1 MTTELL
7 QNSHRARSTVVQ
19 KRYAIAGTG
28 VRGMSFANAI
38 LNDFPDIAALGAL
51 YDPNLSRM
59 KAFSQL
65 LKADI
70 PCYQNFDQLVSEDRP
85 DTLIICTP
93 DSTHDQL
100 IELAFQNELDVI
112 VEKPLTT
119 TLEKVGKILR
129 LEKIH
134 QRRVTVAFNCRY
146 MPLFLE
152 LKKLLMEKPI
162 GEILSV
168 NLDWSIDRNHGAE
181 YFRRWHGQLSQS
193 GGLLVHKSSHHFDLI
208 NWLLD
213 DTPTHVHA
221 FGSLQFFGPNN
232 PFRGSHCRAC
242 DHRHICPLVHQP
254 DWEGMEP
261 LYFQAEHEDGY
272 LRDRCVFRKEID
284 IFDTMNASV
293 RYQKGAQLGYSLVAY
308 SSSEGLNLSITGTNG
323 RIETEK
329 FFRGSLREESVHS
342 IRIATGVGKD
352 FRKRKI
358 EVPPADG
365 AHSGGDI
372 RMFEDLFCEANA
384 NPWNQKAN
392 SDAGVSSCL
401 IGIMANQS
409 IVSGK
414 TERIPSRDDLT

>member
-1 MTTELL
+1 
-7 QNSHRARSTVVQ
+7 
-19 KRYAIAGTG
+19 
-28 VRGMSFANAI
+28 MSFANAI
-38 LNDFPDIAALGAL
+38 LNDFSDIAALGAL

-70 PCYQNFDQLVSEDRP
+70 PCHQNFDQLVSENRP

-152 LKKLLMEKPI
+152 LKKLLMTKPI

-168 NLDWSIDRNHGAE
+168 NLEWSIDRYHGAE
-181 YFRRWHGQLSQS
+181 YFRRWHGELANS

-213 DTPTHVHA
+213 DVPTDVSA
-221 FGSLQFFGPNN
+221 FGSLQYFGWRPDKPYGRN
-232 PFRGSHCRAC
+232 CRSC
-242 DHRHICPLVHQP
+242 DHRNSCPLVHRP

-272 LRDRCVFRKEID
+272 YRDRCVFRPEID
-284 IFDTMNASV
+284 IFDTMNVQV
-293 RYQKGAQLGYSLVAY
+293 RYRRGTQLGYSLSTY
-308 SSSEGLNLSITGTNG
+308 SSSEGLKLSLTGTEG

-329 FFRGSLREESVHS
+329 FFRGSLTDSPNHA
-342 IRIATGVGKD
+342 IRVGSGFGKT
-352 FRKRKI
+352 FQKRTLEI
-358 EVPPADG
+358 PPAEG

-372 RMFEDLFCEANA
+372 RMFGDLLGESDR
-384 NPWNQKAN
+384 NPWNQKAD
-392 SDAGVSSCL
+392 SEAGTMSCL

-409 IVSGK
+409 ILSGR
-414 TERIPSRDDLT
+414 TERIPSCGQIMGATEDWSIPGRLPGQSSITLSRHEKLH